1 MDQNRSAMKK
11 ELAGVPDRLH
21 ERTGFQ
27 RIQEI
32 PDDGPDGGLR
42 IPEER

>member
-21 ERTGFQ
+21 ERFDFQ
-27 RIQEI
+27 KIQET
-32 PDDGPDGGLR
+32 PGDGPDGGLR